1 MTTTI
6 SAGPLPRPPTPTID
20 VLPSPTAQL
29 YSYVHPTLL
38 LSLYAIRFPTLVAD
52 PISTL
57 LSDLPV
63 VAALQIAYVV
73 TCLPQAGSVP
83 IPLYQQENLTESGSV
98 QGTPGKRNPSSGSS
112 VSAASSS
119 PSHLL
124 RAGKSPLRRKR
135 SNIHSYSP
143 SKGHS
148 NGVTNKLS
156 VSLSRLRT
164 DNLYIST

>member
-6 SAGPLPRPPTPTID
+6 SAGPPPRPSTPTID

-52 PISTL
+52 PVSTL

-83 IPLYQQENLTESGSV
+83 TPLYQQENLTESGSV
-98 QGTPGKRNPSSGSS
+98 QGTPSKRNPSSG
-112 VSAASSS
+112 SS

-135 SNIHSYSP
+135 SNIHSHSP
-143 SKGHS
+143 SKRYS
-148 NGVTNKLS
+148 NGITNKLS
-156 VSLSRLRT
+156 VSLSCLRT
-164 DNLYIST
+164 DNLYISI